1 MIFLG
6 PSDPLGGSVAW
17 SAGIS

>member
-6 PSDPLGGSVAW
+6 PSDPLGGSVTW
-17 SAGIS
+17 SAGTS